1 MAYDPKFVIDNE
13 MLTLVSET
21 AALMERIPDAGTSKH
36 IRLRQEGRIRSIHS
50 SVAIEGNRLS
60 LEKVTDIINGKR
72 VIGDPKDI
80 LEVKNAQKAYDRMDE
95 HDPFSINDLLTAHG
109 MMMNGTADSPGEFR
123 DCGVGVYKGG
133 EPIHIAPEH
142 EDVPHLMNELM
153 EWIRDSD
160 THPLIKGCIF
170 HCRFEYIHPFVD
182 GNGRMGRLWHTLIIS
197 RWRHAFS
204 HLPIE
209 SWINL
214 RRRDYYDSL
223 TEADN
228 GNITVFIKFM
238 LSMIRMAADEFADE
252 ILYEE
257 KSALNIEK
265 QISEMISGRPGITA
279 GGMARLLEVN
289 IRTVK
294 RYLSSMTKKGIIV
307 RVGSDKS
314 GHWEIIRSEADL

>member
-1 MAYDPKFVIDNE
+1 MAYDPKFMIDNE
-13 MLTLVSET
+13 ILTSVSEI
-21 AALMERIPDAGTSKH
+21 AALMERIPDARTSKH
-36 IRLRQEGRIRSIHS
+36 IRLRKEGRIRSIHS

-72 VIGDPKDI
+72 VTGSPKDI
-80 LEVKNAQKAYDRMDE
+80 LEVKNAQKAYDRMDGY
-95 HDPFSINDLLTAHG
+95 DPFSINDLLSAHG
-109 MMMNGTADSPGEFR
+109 TMMNGTADSPGEFR

-142 EDVPHLMNELM
+142 EDVPYLMNELM
-153 EWIRDSD
+153 EWIRDAD
-160 THPLIKGCIF
+160 AHPLIKGCIF

-197 RWRHAFS
+197 KWRHAFS

-214 RRRDYYDSL
+214 SRREYYDSL

-228 GNITVFIKFM
+228 GNISVFIKFM
-238 LSMIRMAADEFADE
+238 LSMIRMAVDEFVDE
-252 ILYEE
+252 VMYAE
-257 KSALNIEK
+257 KSAVNIEK
-265 QISEMISGRPGITA
+265 QISEMICGDPGVTTA
-279 GGMARLLEVN
+279 RMAKELGVSV
-289 IRTVK
+289 RTVK
-294 RYLSSMTKKGIIV
+294 RYLSSMTEKGIII

-314 GHWEIIRSEADL
+314 GHWELL